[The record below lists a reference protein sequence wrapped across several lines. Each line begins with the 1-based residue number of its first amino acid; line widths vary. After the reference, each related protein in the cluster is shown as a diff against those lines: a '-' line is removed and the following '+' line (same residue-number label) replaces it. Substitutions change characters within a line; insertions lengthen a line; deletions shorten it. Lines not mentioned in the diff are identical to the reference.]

1 MSDALQEFSRLIFL
15 CDQRNDD
22 GDFDGVGEL
31 FAHGSISVEGM
42 GEDVC
47 SGAEQTAQ
55 QFRRT
60 TQVYESG
67 GARTHHLSTNLIIE
81 VDEEADTATCQSHYV
96 MYQQTDAL
104 PLQPINAGRNFD
116 TFERVDG
123 AWRWKKREIAVRLI
137 GNMGHHLKPDTTP
150 FT

>member
-1 MSDALQEFSRLIFL
+1 
-15 CDQRNDD
+15 
-22 GDFDGVGEL
+22 
-31 FAHGSISVEGM
+31 M

-47 SGAEQTAQ
+47 SGAEQTAG

-67 GARTHHLSTNLIIE
+67 GARTQHISTNLIIE

-104 PLQPINAGRNFD
+104 PLQPINAGRNYD

-137 GNMGHHLKPDTTP
+137 GNMGHHLKADTTP

>member
-1 MSDALQEFSRLIFL
+1 MSDAVQEISRLIFL

-55 QFRRT
+55 QFRRA
-60 TQVYESG
+60 TQVYDSG
-67 GARTHHLSTNLIIE
+67 GARTHPLSTNLVIE
-81 VDEEADTATCQSHYV
+81 VNEEADTATCQSHYV
-96 MYQQTDAL
+96 MYQQTDDL
-104 PLQPINAGRNFD
+104 PLQAINAGRNSD

-123 AWRWKKREIAVRLI
+123 TWRWKKREIAVRLT
-137 GNMGHHLKPDTTP
+137 GNMGHHLKADTTP